1 MEDPFDFQA
10 LRIQQPRKLLPN
22 RANYEIFSDGRQL
35 VAMVNEAD
43 AHTRLTLLRQAMP
56 DTRVLTV
63 ATPAGAPILTFIK
76 QASEWITELLD
87 PAEKRIGVIRTEGSR
102 RHYTLFDEQDQKVG
116 KAEGD
121 LGLKHFTMKTP
132 KGEKFALVR
141 KTFAGFTKEILTPS
155 DHYKVEFIAP
165 VAQPTRTMTV
175 MFPILLDLTLYG
187 PV

>member
-1 MEDPFDFQA
+1 MEDTFDFQA

-22 RANYEIFSDGRQL
+22 RANYEIFGDERQL

-43 AHTRLTLLRQAMP
+43 AHTWLTLLRQAMP

-76 QASEWITELLD
+76 QTSEWITELLD
-87 PAEKRIGVIRTEGSR
+87 PAEKRIGIIRTDGSR
-102 RHYTLFDEQDQKVG
+102 RHYTLLDEQDQKVG

-121 LGLKHFTMKTP
+121 LGLKHFTVKTRN
-132 KGEKFALVR
+132 GEKFALVR

-155 DHYKVEFIAP
+155 DHYKIEFIAP
-165 VAQPTRTMTV
+165 VAQPARTMTV

-187 PV
+187 TV